1 MASGGRRSIQ
11 GSFVSDGS
19 ARSVQTVDFRPT
31 RVELAVDAGDTAVWT
46 SEMADDSMIKRVAAG
61 TGSQVVSAGV
71 TPLANGFTL
80 GADADLN
87 ASGETIFWTCFE

>member
-1 MASGGRRSIQ
+1 MIN
-11 GSFVSDGS
+11 GSFVSDGN

-31 RVELAVDAGDTAVWT
+31 RVEIHNDQGDSGLWM
-46 SEMADDSMIKRVAAG
+46 SEMADDSMHKRVAGG
-61 TGSQVVSAGV
+61 TGSIASSAGI

-87 ASGETIFWTCFE
+87 AATQVTYWTCYE